1 LDFEF
6 SSEQEQLRESLRRF
20 LADQAPIAYVRA
32 MYEDDRGVTDAVW
45 AGLVDLGVVGLL
57 APEDRGGAGR
67 GMVDVAVVVEELGRA
82 VNPGPFRSSAI
93 GAVSLIDG
101 LGAWD
106 AHPLLGGVA
115 TGDRIGTV
123 ALFEPGRRVRVDA
136 PATSA
141 TGVDEQWRVAGTKV
155 HVPDAGAADVLLVAA
170 AVGEELGVFAVAA
183 DDVEVTPTPT
193 VDGSHKEATV
203 RLDEAPARRLGS
215 GDARDAVAA
224 TLDRLHVAAVVDGVG
239 TAARA
244 LELSVEYARER
255 RQFGAPIGS
264 FQAVQHLCADM
275 LRAVELARA
284 AGYYACWAADGTDPA
299 EAHRAATMALAFAA
313 DELAAVGSATIQ
325 VHGGIGFTWEHDAH
339 LYYKRLLTLQRCGGG
354 SVDQLGELASI
365 LLD

>member
-6 SSEQEQLRESLRRF
+6 SSEQEQLRDSVRRF

-32 MYEDDRGVTDAVW
+32 MYGDERGFTDPVW
-45 AGLVDLGVVGLL
+45 RGLVDLGVVGLL

-67 GMVDVAVVVEELGRA
+67 GMVDAAVVVEELGRA
-82 VNPGPFRSSAI
+82 VHPGPFASSAI
-93 GAVSLIDG
+93 GAVSLVET

-106 AHPLLGGVA
+106 AHPWLGGLA

-123 ALFEPGRRVRVDA
+123 ACFEPGRRARVDA

-141 TGVDEQWRVAGTKV
+141 TSAGSGWRVSGTKV
-155 HVPDAGAADVLLVAA
+155 HVPDAGAADVLLVVA
-170 AVGEELGVFAVAA
+170 AVGDELAVFAVERSAA
-183 DDVEVTPTPT
+183 DVTPTPT
-193 VDGSHKEATV
+193 VDGSSREATV
-203 RLDEAPARRLGS
+203 RLADAPAQRLGS
-215 GDARDAVAA
+215 GDATDALGA
-224 TLDRLHVAAVVDGVG
+224 TLDRLHAAAVVDGVG
-239 TAARA
+239 AAARA
-244 LELSVEYARER
+244 LELSVDYARER
-255 RQFGAPIGS
+255 HQFGAPIGS

-284 AGYYACWAADGTDPA
+284 AGYYACWAADAADPA
-299 EAHRAATMALAFAA
+299 ERHRAATLALAFAA
-313 DELAAVGSATIQ
+313 DELAAVGAATIQ

-339 LYYKRLLTLQRCGGG
+339 LFYKRLLTLQRCGGG